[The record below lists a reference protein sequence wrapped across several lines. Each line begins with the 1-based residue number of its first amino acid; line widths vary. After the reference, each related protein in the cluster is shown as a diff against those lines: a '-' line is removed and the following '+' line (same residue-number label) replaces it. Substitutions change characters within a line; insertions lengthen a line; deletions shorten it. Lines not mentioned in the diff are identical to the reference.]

1 MENEVMQVIN
11 LLKDTTPMV
20 YNAALKEALVSA
32 WMGVMISVLFLIGSP
47 FALLIRRI
55 NPEDSDYVVA
65 AWLVFVILL
74 GISLFAFLC
83 NLHSLLTIEYESLK
97 SVVQLLQ

>member
-47 FALLIRRI
+47 FALLIRKI
-55 NPEDSDYVVA
+55 DPENVECVILSWVLFVA
-65 AWLVFVILL
+65 LL